1 MKKEYKFSY
10 EVYDSIDDLPED
22 DASLLRGAFDATNNA
37 YAPYSQFHVGAK
49 AKLANGNFITGSNQE
64 NASFPVGICAERALM
79 SAASSLHP
87 NVAINTMAI
96 TYNNLNGDSC
106 KPVSPCGMCRQALVE
121 YEQRGK
127 QPMRIILAGK
137 EGNVYIIS
145 KATDLLPLGFSS
157 DDMRQE
163 EAENK

>member
-1 MKKEYKFSY
+1 MKKEYKFTY
-10 EVYDSIDDLPED
+10 EVYDSINDLPAE
-22 DASLLRGAFDATNNA
+22 DASLLNGAFDATKDA

-49 AKLANGNFITGSNQE
+49 AKLTNGSFITGSNQE
-64 NASFPVGICAERALM
+64 NASFPVGICAERALI

-87 NVAINTMAI
+87 NIAIDTMAI
-96 TYNNLNGDSC
+96 TYNNPNGDNC

-121 YEQRGK
+121 YEERGK

-137 EGNVYIIS
+137 EGNVYVIS

-157 DDMRQE
+157 GDMQQE
-163 EAENK
+163 DAGTR